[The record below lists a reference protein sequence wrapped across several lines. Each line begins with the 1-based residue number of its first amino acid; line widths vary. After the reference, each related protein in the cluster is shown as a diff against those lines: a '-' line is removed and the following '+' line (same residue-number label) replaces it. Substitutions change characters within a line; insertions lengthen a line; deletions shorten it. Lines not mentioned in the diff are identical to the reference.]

1 MMSSQPP
8 PVIRAAQAA
17 YLAQDCLDR
26 VHDLTSL
33 ETAGQAINHYSQV
46 LAQTSPLDQKLTKE
60 VYGDIPSLSFLL
72 QSFKDAGADL
82 CRIQFSAG
90 LAHVS

>member
-1 MMSSQPP
+1 MMPSQPP
-8 PVIRAAQAA
+8 AVIRAAQAA
-17 YLAQDCLDR
+17 YLAQDCLGR

-46 LAQTSPLDQKLTKE
+46 LAQTSPLDQELTKE
-60 VYGDIPSLSFLL
+60 AYGDIPSLSLL
-72 QSFKDAGADL
+72 LNAFKDAGANL
-82 CRIQFSAG
+82 CRIQFAVQ